1 MTFLAFDLVP
11 LVEVNGVTTGVA
23 LVEVNGVA
31 AGVEVEVNG
40 VAAGVEVEVT
50 GVVAAGVEELF
61 EIVGVDVVELAAG
74 SDLVVRLERFLKR
87 LSVGVLDGCTVG

>member
-1 MTFLAFDLVP
+1 MAFDLVP

-50 GVVAAGVEELF
+50 GVVAAGVEVLF
-61 EIVGVDVVELAAG
+61 EIVGAGVVELAG
-74 SDLVVRLERFLKR
+74 SDLVVRLERFLKG
-87 LSVGVLDGCTVG
+87 LSVGGLDGCTVG